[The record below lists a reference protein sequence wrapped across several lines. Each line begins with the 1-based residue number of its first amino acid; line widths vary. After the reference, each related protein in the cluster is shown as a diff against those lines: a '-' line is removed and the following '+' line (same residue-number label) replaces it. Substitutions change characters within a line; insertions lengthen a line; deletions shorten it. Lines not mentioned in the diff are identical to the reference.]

1 MSTVYPISSAT
12 NTKNASSTS
21 SSSNGTDNSLANEDT
36 FLKLLVAQLKYQD
49 PLSPTDG
56 TQFLTQTAQ
65 FTELETLQ
73 KIQSQQADS
82 VKSNQM
88 LAAASMVGRSVTY
101 ALNTS
106 GTPSTPTGTSV
117 VSIRGTLPKDAAT
130 GAKATVNTNVF
141 TKTGQKI
148 PLTLQFTKTNAGWS
162 VQAFSNGA
170 SVGTALNLGFDSTGD
185 HTNSNLSIPADALDA
200 IGGTTGGWP
209 ASGITLAFGD
219 TNDPT
224 RLQLSSGPAT
234 VAVAEQ
240 NGNDGNT
247 ATGVVT
253 GIHIT
258 TDGPQLVIGGK
269 DIPLTSISDV
279 ES

>member
-1 MSTVYPISSAT
+1 MTQVFPINSAT
-12 NTKNASSTS
+12 KQPDANAPKAP
-21 SSSNGTDNSLANEDT
+21 DNQLGQDT

-49 PLSPTDG
+49 PLSPTDSS
-56 TQFLTQTAQ
+56 QFLTQTAQ

-73 KIQSQQADS
+73 KISKQQDDIA
-82 VKSNQM
+82 KSSQM
-88 LAAASMVGRSVTY
+88 LAAATMVGRSVTY
-101 ALNTS
+101 SLSAS
-106 GTPSTPTGTSV
+106 GKPAAPTGTSIV
-117 VSIRGTLPKDAAT
+117 AVRGTLPKDAAVGT
-130 GAKATVNTNVF
+130 KATTETSVY

-148 PLTLQFTKTNAGWS
+148 PLTLQFTKTATSWD
-162 VQAFSNGA
+162 VQAFSSGKA
-170 SVGTALNLGFDSTGD
+170 VGSPLNLGFDSAGD
-185 HTNSNLSIPADALDA
+185 HTNNNLSLPSSALDA
-200 IGGTTGGWP
+200 IAGTTGGWP
-209 ASGITLAFGD
+209 AGGITLAFGN

-253 GIHIT
+253 GIHMT
-258 TDGPQLVIGGK
+258 ADGPKLIIGGQ
-269 DIPLTSISDV
+269 DIPLTSVSDV